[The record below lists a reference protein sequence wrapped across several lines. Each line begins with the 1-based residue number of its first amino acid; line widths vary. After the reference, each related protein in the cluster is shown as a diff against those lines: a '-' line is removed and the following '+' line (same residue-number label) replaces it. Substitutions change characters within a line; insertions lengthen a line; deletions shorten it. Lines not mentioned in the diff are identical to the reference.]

1 MKLADYLAQ
10 NQIRRSD
17 FAVRIGKSQSYVTM
31 ICQGSIWPSREAVAR
46 IQDATDGAVM
56 ANDFVAL
63 EPELP
68 AALQGGAA

>member
-17 FAVRIGKSQSYVTM
+17 FAARIGKSQSYVTM
-31 ICQGSIWPSREAVAR
+31 ICQGVVWPSREAVAR
-46 IQDATDGAVM
+46 IQEETRGAVT

-68 AALQGGAA
+68 AASQGGAA